1 MPGSGWLC
9 HPSMTWTLCSI
20 VHEAQAQSTGMPTR
34 FSSRIATL
42 LPATIAISAM
52 GFASPAVF
60 ARPMSALDEAPQIV
74 AFQPLSVVQTPVDN
88 AALAKEQAMS
98 TTELIDRWTPYI
110 REASRRFKIST
121 DWIKAVVRVE
131 SGGRTLSDDNQPITS
146 TAGAM
151 GIMQVM
157 PKTYQDMQEAYG
169 LGENPHDPRDNI
181 LAGTAYLRW
190 LQEKYGY
197 PKMFAA
203 YNAGPATFEAQ
214 STGKRKLPKETRD
227 YVKRISVIL
236 GIEEPTT
243 PPVQPANVVA
253 TFTRPGGTKVT
264 IDGGKVEKIRAAFPN
279 EFVPGVKTVLIMG
292 ERMQGVLEDVAAVTA
307 ALKPRVSALYLPS
320 S

>member
-1 MPGSGWLC
+1 
-9 HPSMTWTLCSI
+9 
-20 VHEAQAQSTGMPTR
+20 MPTV
-34 FSSRIATL
+34 FSCRIAKL
-42 LPATIAISAM
+42 LTATIAIPAIV
-52 GFASPAVF
+52 FASSAAF
-60 ARPMSALDEAPQIV
+60 AGPMPSLDEAPQIV
-74 AFQPLSVVQTPVDN
+74 VLRTVSITRAIADTK
-88 AALAKEQAMS
+88 ALAKEQAMS
-98 TTELIDRWTPYI
+98 TAELIDRWTPYI
-110 REASRRFKIST
+110 KEASRRFKIST
-121 DWIKAVVRVE
+121 DWIKAVIRVE

-157 PKTYQDMQEAYG
+157 PETYQDMRQANS
-169 LGENPHDPRDNI
+169 LGDNPHDPRDNI

-203 YNAGPATFEAQ
+203 YNAGPATVEAQ
-214 STGKRKLPKETRD
+214 SAGKRKLPKETRD
-227 YVKRISVIL
+227 YIKRISGIL
-236 GIEEPTT
+236 GIEEPTA

-253 TFTRPGGTKVT
+253 MLTRPGGSKVT
-264 IDGGKVEKIRAAFPN
+264 IDGSTVNKIRAAFPN
-279 EFVPGVKTVLIMG
+279 EFVPGVKTVVIMG

>member
-1 MPGSGWLC
+1 
-9 HPSMTWTLCSI
+9 
-20 VHEAQAQSTGMPTR
+20 MPTV
-34 FSSRIATL
+34 FSCRIAKL
-42 LPATIAISAM
+42 LTATIAIPAIV
-52 GFASPAVF
+52 FASSAAF
-60 ARPMSALDEAPQIV
+60 AGPMPSLDEAPQIV
-74 AFQPLSVVQTPVDN
+74 VLRTVSITRAIADTK
-88 AALAKEQAMS
+88 ALAKEQAMS
-98 TTELIDRWTPYI
+98 TAELIDRWTPYI
-110 REASRRFKIST
+110 KEASRRFKIST
-121 DWIKAVVRVE
+121 DWIKAVIRVE

-157 PKTYQDMQEAYG
+157 PETYQDMRQANS
-169 LGENPHDPRDNI
+169 LGDNPHDPRDNI

-203 YNAGPATFEAQ
+203 YNAGPATVEAQ
-214 STGKRKLPKETRD
+214 SAGKRKLPKETRD
-227 YVKRISVIL
+227 YIKRISGIL
-236 GIEEPTT
+236 GIKEPTA

-253 TFTRPGGTKVT
+253 MLTRPGGSKVT
-264 IDGGKVEKIRAAFPN
+264 IDGSTVNKIRAAFPN
-279 EFVPGVKTVLIMG
+279 EFVPGVKTVVIMG